1 MKPETLLGKVDF
13 FANESV
19 ALRID
24 FERDG
29 VVSLPIEQVS
39 LADQAQVDEGLL
51 IRLSFGILES
61 VQPVNGKVDGDEE
74 ELAGGDVISG
84 WSRRDGRILFN
95 PQKIR
100 ENFYERYEDVD
111 ERTLLLFPDYKQ
123 MMLATGKD
131 LKLMSSAGLSLFNAI
146 HKGQDKTGPFNMTF
160 SDLLRHH
167 DYLIT
172 MRSVFETKPGPIA
185 DEIAHSIKR
194 RVAEY
199 ATVLGI
205 HSPMFPFIELGT
217 GAGSTTIAL
226 AKNSPDLPRLEVLT
240 LEKEQAMHELLLHN
254 LRLPIPGMSHYRESI
269 KPSIHNV
276 VDFLR
281 NINGITPNEFGIYKA
296 AGIFADPPWRAAFAS
311 KDVVCRN
318 LREMFF
324 ISSKGEL
331 RYADDPKLLKEMLH
345 KVEATKKLT
354 PLKKLEDKY
363 ELWTA
368 EDIVAYTFAKKIA
381 PLIAFPVPSKGFDFE
396 SIKASAKRLSAHAEI
411 IRYHGNDGA
420 RELHEVMVIFHVNPQ
435 NVEPVI
441 VESDIAF

>member
-1 MKPETLLGKVDF
+1 MKPETLNAQVDYF
-13 FANESV
+13 SNESV
-19 ALRID
+19 TLSLD

-29 VVSLPIEQVS
+29 VVSLPIEQIS
-39 LADQAQVDEGLL
+39 LADSEQVDEGLL

-61 VQPVNGKVDGDEE
+61 VKPINPETEEEE

-84 WSRRDGRILFN
+84 WSMHDGRVIFN
-95 PQKIR
+95 PEKIR
-100 ENFYERYEDVD
+100 SDFYQRYQDVD
-111 ERTLLLFPDYKQ
+111 ERTLLLFPNYKE

-185 DEIAHSIKR
+185 DAIALSIRR
-194 RVAEY
+194 RVGEY
-199 ATVLGI
+199 ARVLGV
-205 HSPMFPFIELGT
+205 HSQTFPFIELGT

-226 AKNSPDLPRLEVLT
+226 AKNIPDLPRLEVLT

-254 LRLPIPGMSHYRESI
+254 LRLPIPDIEHYREAI

-276 VDFLR
+276 IDFLR
-281 NINGITPNEFGIYKA
+281 NINGITPNEFGAYKA

-311 KDVVCRN
+311 KDVVCSN

-345 KVEATKKLT
+345 KVEANKKLT
-354 PLKKLEDKY
+354 PLKKLEEKY
-363 ELWTA
+363 DLWTA
-368 EDIVAYTFAKKIA
+368 EDIVSYTFAKKIA
-381 PLIAFPVPSKGFDFE
+381 PFIAFPVPSKGFDFE
-396 SIKASAKRLSAHAEI
+396 SIKVSAKRLNAHVEI
-411 IRYHGNDGA
+411 IRYHGSDGA
-420 RELHEVMVIFHVNPQ
+420 RQLHEVMVVFHANPLNTEPMIF
-435 NVEPVI
+435 
-441 VESDIAF
+441 ESDITF